1 MLKDNNEKDT
11 INDIF
16 SVSHTFYR
24 TTIRN
29 QLIDDDNGVICR
41 KRRSHT
47 EISTVHWKNISIN
60 LVLIHLHTYE

>member
-1 MLKDNNEKDT
+1 MIQDTSEKDT

-41 KRRSHT
+41 KRSV
-47 EISTVHWKNISIN
+47 S
-60 LVLIHLHTYE
+60 YGDF

>member
-1 MLKDNNEKDT
+1 MIQDKNEKDT

-47 EISTVHWKNISIN
+47 EISTVH
-60 LVLIHLHTYE
+60 